1 MGENCLRFDLIFCS
15 MKLAVFFAV
24 ALLVTSTVGTTTPAY
39 VVPLSFKTTPTP
51 STIASYSGVKS
62 VIGVYGS
69 LALVEGFSSTSVPST
84 WVRLPSPA
92 SAYASSSRM
101 VIVGEYVTA
110 DAAESVPMWVSAV
123 SAVVDGLSSASV
135 VGKTAFGVNM
145 VVDVSAADVETM
157 TATLSALSG
166 PGVMWMPVWQWMD
179 LATAHLSAGYNASLA
194 RVQGL
199 VEGLDA
205 PNPVIIDM
213 MDKVDTGNLRA
224 SLEYLTGVSSD
235 ITTRNSF
242 SADAPKVAT
251 WLKGQMDALGYE
263 TEIMPFKT
271 GYGPNVIATIKGELD
286 AMVVLGAHYDS
297 RSRDVNSPTNP
308 APGADDDGS
317 GTATLLEVARVLAQT
332 EVQFKYSITIMFFCG
347 EEQGLVGSSAIA
359 NKLNAEKADIVAMV
373 QNDMQAY
380 RPPNAPVEIALMER
394 GATPILN
401 EAMVAVYQ
409 LYLPNVR
416 VCYSSACCS
425 DQQSF
430 SPYWPAA
437 AQFETCSPSV
447 IDPAYHSTDD
457 IINRPGFDI
466 EGELYTQVKA
476 LVAVAATFLDA
487 Q

>member
-110 DAAESVPMWVSAV
+110 DAAESVPMWVSAI

-157 TATLSALSG
+157 TAT
-166 PGVMWMPVWQWMD
+166 
-179 LATAHLSAGYNASLA
+179 LSAGYNASLA

-317 GTATLLEVARVLAQT
+317 GTATLLEVPRVLAQT

-416 VCYSSACCS
+416 VCYSAACCS
-425 DQQSF
+425 DLQSF

-447 IDPAYHSTDD
+447 IEPAYHSIDD